1 MPTEL
6 IQFNQPINVN
16 VENNDKVYFATSNQG
31 VLGDPQYAGEVTNV
45 YSEKIEVNVVDGIT
59 IPVDAFI
66 LFSKNTMVNESSL
79 KGYYANLTLE
89 NSSNKKAELFAVSSN
104 ITASSK

>member
-16 VENNDKVYFATSNQG
+16 IENNDKVYFATSNQG

-45 YSEKIEVNVVDGIT
+45 YSEKIEVNVVDGVV
-59 IPVDAFI
+59 IPLDAFI
-66 LFSKNTMVNESSL
+66 FFSKNTVVNESSL